1 MKNTKEDILNVSLG
15 LFLQNGFNEV
25 TMQEIVEK
33 TGMSKGAIYHYFKSK
48 KQLFLEVIDK
58 TLVSAVRIE
67 YSKFSTDSLYQ
78 FYHDY
83 LNHFYDYTK
92 QFLTNSKNNISNDQ
106 RMNYTTLILDALKR
120 FPQFHEK
127 LIGSR
132 QLELNAWE
140 NIVRTARAKGEINS
154 HMDDVQIAEMFVYSA
169 DGVGITSIF
178 LKWKSGKPRYT
189 LTYLWDSFYELIKA
203 D

>member
-15 LFLQNGFNEV
+15 LFLQKGFNEV
-25 TMQEIVEK
+25 TMREIVEK

-48 KQLFLEVIDK
+48 EQLFLEVIDK
-58 TLVSAVRIE
+58 TLFSAVGIE
-67 YSKFSTDSLYQ
+67 YSKFSTDSLNQ

-83 LNHFYDYTK
+83 LNHFYDYTN
-92 QFLTNSKNNISNDQ
+92 QFLTHSENNISTDQ
-106 RMNYTTLILDALKR
+106 RMNYTALILDALKR
-120 FPQFHEK
+120 LPQFHEK
-127 LIGSR
+127 LMESR

-189 LTYLWDSFYELIKA
+189 LTDLWDSFYELIKA